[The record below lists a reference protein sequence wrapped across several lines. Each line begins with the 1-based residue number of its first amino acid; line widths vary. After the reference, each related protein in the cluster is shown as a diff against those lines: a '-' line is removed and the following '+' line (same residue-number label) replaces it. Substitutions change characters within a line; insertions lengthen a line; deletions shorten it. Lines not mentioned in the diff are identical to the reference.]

1 MKYKS
6 QKIEVITYG
15 NIGEK
20 AVSSEVEMKIYN
32 DNNDSITS
40 CHSYWAKDTI
50 PHMVEATNEDLVRS
64 NKEEVEIL
72 LDYKNKL
79 EELLINFKEWDWER
93 IDAFFE
99 KKMEKDLEK
108 RNILI

>member
-6 QKIEVITYG
+6 HKIEVITYG

-79 EELLINFKEWDWER
+79 EELLVISQKLADRKYSFHSED
-93 IDAFFE
+93 D
-99 KKMEKDLEK
+99 
-108 RNILI
+108 